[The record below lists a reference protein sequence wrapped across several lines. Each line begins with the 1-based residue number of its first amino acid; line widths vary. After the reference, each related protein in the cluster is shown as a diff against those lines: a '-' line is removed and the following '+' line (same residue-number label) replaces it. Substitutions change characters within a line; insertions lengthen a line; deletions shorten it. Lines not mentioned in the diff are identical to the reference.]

1 MEQNFKV
8 KFRGVRGSYPTP
20 RANFLR
26 FGGNTSCVE
35 VGLGENL
42 LVLDAGTGI
51 VDLGNELVREHIL
64 SSQQQNDRKTIE
76 ATILLSHVHQDHIQG
91 LQFFKPVFVR
101 GSKIN
106 VFGLNVSN
114 EDLKDTLQDVL
125 FDRVFPLGIDD
136 VKCTFNIENLNDSKV
151 VVIKKGEKAKIIDLS
166 DFCPSDYSTDDI
178 VVSFYKTQAHPKNGC
193 LCMKI
198 SYNNKVLVYATD
210 KESYVGSDKRFIEF
224 AYGCDV
230 LIHDAQYTHQDYVS
244 PVAPK
249 QGYGHSTY
257 QMALESAKL
266 AKAKKLFFFHY
277 DPNYD
282 DTTLEMLEKE
292 FSNKMNGIE
301 FAKEGMEIIL

>member
-1 MEQNFKV
+1 MNNKFKII
-8 KFRGVRGSYPTP
+8 FRGVRGSYPTP
-20 RANFLR
+20 RANFLK

-35 VGLGENL
+35 VNLGPKL
-42 LVLDAGTGI
+42 IVLDAGTGI
-51 VDLGNELVREHIL
+51 VDLGTELVREHIL
-64 SSQQQNDRKTIE
+64 SSGNANERKPIE
-76 ATILLSHVHQDHIQG
+76 ATVILSHVHQDHIQG

-101 GSKIN
+101 NSKIN
-106 VFGLNVSN
+106 VFGLNINN
-114 EDLKDTLQDVL
+114 EDLKDTLKDVL

-136 VKCTFNIENLNDSKV
+136 VKCTFNIQNLNDSKV
-151 VVIKKGEKAKIIDLS
+151 VIFKNALNAKILDVS
-166 DFCPSDYSTDDI
+166 DFIPTNYTKDDI
-178 VVSFYKTQAHPKNGC
+178 IITFHKTQAHPKNGC
-193 LCMKI
+193 LCIKI

-210 KESYVGSDKRFIEF
+210 KESYIGSDKRFIEF

-244 PVAPK
+244 PIAPK

-266 AKAKKLFFFHY
+266 AKAKKVLFFHY

-282 DTTLEMLEKE
+282 DNTLEMLEEE
-292 FSNKMNGIE
+292 FSNPEGGVE

>member
-1 MEQNFKV
+1 MNSKFKV

-20 RANFLR
+20 KANFLKY
-26 FGGNTSCVE
+26 GGNTSCIE
-35 VGLGENL
+35 VNL
-42 LVLDAGTGI
+42 DDKLVVLDAGTGVI
-51 VDLGNELVREHIL
+51 DLGSELVREHIL
-64 SSQQQNDRKTIE
+64 SSDISNQRKPIE

-91 LQFFKPVFVR
+91 LQFFKPVFVP

-136 VKCTFNIENLNDSKV
+136 VKCDFNIQNLNDSKV
-151 VVIKKGEKAKIIDLS
+151 VVIKQGMCAEILDLNFFNICDYTKNDIIIT
-166 DFCPSDYSTDDI
+166 FH
-178 VVSFYKTQAHPKNGC
+178 KTQAHPKNGC
-193 LCMKI
+193 LCIKI
-198 SYNNKVLVYATD
+198 SYNDKVLVYATD
-210 KESYVGSDKRFIEF
+210 KESYIGSDKRFIEF

-244 PVAPK
+244 PIAPK

-257 QMALESAKL
+257 QMAIESAKL
-266 AKAKKLFFFHY
+266 AKAKKVFFFHY

-282 DTTLEMLEKE
+282 DTTLEMLEEE
-292 FSNKMNGIE
+292 FSNPEGGVE
-301 FAKEGMEIIL
+301 FAKEGMEILL

>member
-1 MEQNFKV
+1 MDNKFKI

-20 RANFLR
+20 KANFLK

-35 VGLGENL
+35 VNLGGNL
-42 LVLDAGTGI
+42 VVLDAGTGI

-64 SSQQQNDRKTIE
+64 SSSNPSERKTIE

-91 LQFFKPVFVR
+91 LQFFKPVFIR

-136 VKCTFNIENLNDSKV
+136 VKCSFNIENLNDSKV
-151 VVIKKGEKAKIIDLS
+151 VVIKKGDKAKILDAVDFESCDYTS
-166 DFCPSDYSTDDI
+166 DD
-178 VVSFYKTQAHPKNGC
+178 VVITFHKTQAHPKNGC
-193 LCMKI
+193 LCIKI

-224 AYGCDV
+224 AHGCDI

-266 AKAKKLFFFHY
+266 AKAKRVLFFHY

-282 DTTLEMLEKE
+282 DRTLEMLEKE
-292 FSNKMNGIE
+292 FSNPADGID

>member
-1 MEQNFKV
+1 MDNKFKI

-20 RANFLR
+20 KANFLK

-35 VGLGENL
+35 VNLGGNL
-42 LVLDAGTGI
+42 VVLDAGTGI

-64 SSQQQNDRKTIE
+64 SSPNPPERKTIE

-91 LQFFKPVFVR
+91 LQFFKPVFIR

-106 VFGLNVSN
+106 VFGLNISN

-151 VVIKKGEKAKIIDLS
+151 VVIKQGDKARILDAV
-166 DFCPSDYSTDDI
+166 DFVPGDYTSGD
-178 VVSFYKTQAHPKNGC
+178 VVITFHKTQAHPKNGC
-193 LCMKI
+193 LCIKI

-224 AYGCDV
+224 AHGCDI

-266 AKAKKLFFFHY
+266 AKAKRVLFFHY

-282 DTTLEMLEKE
+282 DRTLEMLEKE
-292 FSNKMNGIE
+292 FSNPADGID